1 MKLTS
6 TALPSSEG
14 FRANRTAHLAL
25 LETARDAAQ
34 IAIAGGGA
42 KAQERHVSRGKM
54 PPRERVAN
62 LLDPGSP
69 FLEIG
74 ALAAHGLYDGA
85 APVRVSSPGSGGCMG
100 RT

>member
-25 LETARDAAQ
+25 LETAREAAQ
-34 IAIAGGGA
+34 IAIAGGGP

-74 ALAAHGLYDGA
+74 AVAAHGL
-85 APVRVSSPGSGGCMG
+85 
-100 RT
+100 